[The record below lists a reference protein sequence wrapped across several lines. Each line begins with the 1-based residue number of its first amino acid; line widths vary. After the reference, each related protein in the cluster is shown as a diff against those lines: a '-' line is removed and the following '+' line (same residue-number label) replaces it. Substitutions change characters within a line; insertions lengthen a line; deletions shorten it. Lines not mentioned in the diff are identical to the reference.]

1 MAELAAGAVNS
12 LLGLIRNEALLL
24 SRVRGDVRFIKDEME
39 SMKSFLAHLART
51 RPPGGK
57 HDEQVLTWMKQVEE
71 LAHDCR
77 DSVIVLYLH
86 RGDPEMVDQHRAASR
101 LVELKERAR
110 DVSERRKRYDV
121 EVPTKPSSSQAWSVA
136 STGALEYEED
146 DSDNEASSMS
156 AADDDCRRRLLEPP
170 SPVDY
175 CTLKLADWLNKLRGR
190 TNMEGSVASIAIVA
204 PDEDNMAHT
213 IVNQAVAMT
222 SGHFRRIFWIHQNQA
237 GVHYSSC
244 GIPVD
249 ILLHVLRKCKKEGTS
264 SHLSD
269 VQSEISRKIEEM
281 DVDSKIRNIVAKIEE
296 LDRMIIGDN
305 ENNKTEQSKI
315 YGDIPLEEPLGMLQQ
330 ALTTLVFPASRRKQ
344 PAQVKEGNAR
354 TTLVQDE
361 TNDFEEEAIK
371 SSVNNQA
378 FGILGGAASGI
389 PNKSIAAA
397 IRETK
402 DNLEAIKRIIK
413 EQMWIKEIVGK
424 IELKYEDTAIVLQD
438 ETDYISRLEEIMNAL
453 SLLART
459 SCLSIAVVMV
469 RRKSQRAID
478 YCYLQGGPIE
488 YPLVES
494 YHKIVLQL
502 TREPRSEDDKK
513 KPRVLLGIL
522 EKCDPDEFCMKMLA
536 HALYANP
543 NRSYSELLM
552 LHEVLDLLKDSMGV
566 GATSNFKKMFKF
578 SYNDLPKDYKSCLLY
593 LAIFPQGCIINRAT
607 IVGRWVTEG
616 LIQKEDW
623 CTSVDHADAC
633 FSTLINRWF
642 ICAADIG
649 AAEEVK
655 SGVVGGQV
663 HGIISKIARKERILD
678 TRLSYHLAHHFS
690 IFSGLQLRRSDSI
703 QSFVH
708 KLPEYSPQLPLVK
721 VLHLEGCR
729 FLEKNHSYLKNICNK
744 MLLLKCLSLK
754 GTDVTY
760 LPREINNL
768 HELEILDIRQTRVPV
783 KETRN
788 VLLLKLRRLLAGD
801 TDSSASSNGIG
812 TASRKQKSAYT
823 SCVRIPYRIEKM
835 QNLEVLSNVIASLD
849 GNDLKDTRKLWQLRE
864 LGVVIND
871 NDKHL
876 FYLLQAIGDLKESLQ
891 SISITIAETR
901 SEDHTSDKPLLP
913 KDLYIRL
920 SQPSKVL
927 ESISINGY
935 TNKVRPLGLL
945 AKGSS
950 ELDKVDL
957 GGTMLKQV
965 SLVVL
970 YSLPKLCCIRLRDFA
985 YNDPMLIFN
994 KEEFEHL
1001 KCLFI
1006 DGHNMTDINFAKGA
1020 AVALEK
1026 IVLSSTNIKSLRGV
1040 GQLPMLKELELKGN
1054 ELFDSFSEEGAPQES
1069 TEPKITARNITFKK
1083 EEFQHLKYF
1092 HFEDTRMIHIIFEY
1106 GAAPELEKII
1116 LCMSSTESKL
1126 TVSGSLPKL
1135 REIKVKGDKSIFLS
1149 LFFNASKINTVTL
1162 CDTLFN
1168 KGDDLY
1174 KVLSCSKLTNIKFNS
1189 GSCPGLEKIIW
1200 FHNDCAIQISG
1211 MDNIG
1216 KLKELELNGN
1226 YVPHQLRKDIEAH
1239 KNKPVLRY
1247 EEPQHKDDK
1256 ADENK
1261 QGAVSCLPHFTTN
1274 YFSKKKDQC

>member
-1 MAELAAGAVNS
+1 MA
-12 LLGLIRNEALLL
+12 
-24 SRVRGDVRFIKDEME
+24 
-39 SMKSFLAHLART
+39 
-51 RPPGGK
+51 
-57 HDEQVLTWMKQVEE
+57 WMF
-71 LAHDCR
+71 
-77 DSVIVLYLH
+77 
-86 RGDPEMVDQHRAASR
+86 
-101 LVELKERAR
+101 
-110 DVSERRKRYDV
+110 KRYMEHEAEPETLEFCTEPPICLDL
-121 EVPTKPSSSQAWSVA
+121 S
-136 STGALEYEED
+136 EYE
-146 DSDNEASSMS
+146 
-156 AADDDCRRRLLEPP
+156 
-170 SPVDY
+170 Y
-175 CTLKLADWLNKLRGR
+175 
-190 TNMEGSVASIAIVA
+190 I
-204 PDEDNMAHT
+204 
-213 IVNQAVAMT
+213 
-222 SGHFRRIFWIHQNQA
+222 
-237 GVHYSSC
+237 
-244 GIPVD
+244 
-249 ILLHVLRKCKKEGTS
+249 LRK
-264 SHLSD
+264 
-269 VQSEISRKIEEM
+269 
-281 DVDSKIRNIVAKIEE
+281 
-296 LDRMIIGDN
+296 
-305 ENNKTEQSKI
+305 
-315 YGDIPLEEPLGMLQQ
+315 
-330 ALTTLVFPASRRKQ
+330 VFPASRRKQ

-413 EQMWIKEIVGK
+413 EQMWIKEIVRK
-424 IELKYEDTAIVLQD
+424 IEKQLKYEHTVIVLQD
-438 ETDYISRLEEIMNAL
+438 ETDYISRWEEIMNAL

-469 RRKSQRAID
+469 RRKSQRAKD

-502 TREPRSEDDKK
+502 TRELRSEDDKK

-552 LHEVLDLLKDSMGV
+552 LHEALDLLKDSMGV

-593 LAIFPQGCIINRAT
+593 LAIFPQGYIINRAT

-678 TRLSYHLAHHFS
+678 KRLSYHLAHHFS
-690 IFSGLQLRRSDSI
+690 IFSGLQLGRSDSI

-950 ELDKVDL
+950 ELAKVDL

-1001 KCLFI
+1001 KCLLI

-1069 TEPKITARNITFKK
+1069 TEPVSPPPEDRAAQKNTELVSAPDDGAASQKKTESVQPPEDGATPQKNTEPVSPSEDGAAPQNSTGHVSQAGYGVALQKITARNITFKK
-1083 EEFQHLKYF
+1083 EEFQHLKCF

-1162 CDTLFN
+1162 CDTLFY
-1168 KGDDLY
+1168 KGDALY
-1174 KVLSCSKLTNIKFNS
+1174 KVLSVKPSIRCMELLDNS
-1189 GSCPGLEKIIW
+1189 
-1200 FHNDCAIQISG
+1200 
-1211 MDNIG
+1211 
-1216 KLKELELNGN
+1216 
-1226 YVPHQLRKDIEAH
+1226 Y
-1239 KNKPVLRY
+1239 
-1247 EEPQHKDDK
+1247 
-1256 ADENK
+1256 DET
-1261 QGAVSCLPHFTTN
+1261 SLPLMKMNSVT
-1274 YFSKKKDQC
+1274 